1 MKYRVFFKKIKNM
14 NNKRATYTY
23 LSRIGSKTQ
32 NKQAEQ
38 KQNHRYREDFD
49 CCQMGR
55 GPGEMREKDE
65 GIKKYKYVTTE

>member
-38 KQNHRYREDFD
+38 KQNHRYRIRFGG
-49 CCQMGR
+49 CQMEEGQ
-55 GPGEMREKDE
+55 GNGWKGER
-65 GIKKYKYVTTE
+65 IKKYKLVVTE